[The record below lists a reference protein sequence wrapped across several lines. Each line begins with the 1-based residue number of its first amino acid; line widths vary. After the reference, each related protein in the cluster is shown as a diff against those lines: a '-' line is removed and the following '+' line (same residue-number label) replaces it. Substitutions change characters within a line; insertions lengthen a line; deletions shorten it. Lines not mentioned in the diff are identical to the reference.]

1 MHVQRLGSAY
11 AKARELVVGGAIGK
25 VVAVKIHGMGNKPE
39 SYWHGGFTGRAKDDW
54 RMSLATSGGGYLI
67 MNLIHNLDSM
77 VAIIDPQPER
87 IYAEY
92 VTARTPVE
100 VEDFISA
107 VMRLADGTVV
117 SLDGSSAAIGGESFG
132 DRYYGTGGQIA
143 IGGRG
148 LRVYL
153 DEPCGDLPAGEWVKI
168 PKGEQAANTR
178 TVMVDR
184 FAEAVTTGGDV
195 PVSGVQGRR
204 ALEIARGAYL
214 SMQQGGPVTF
224 PVGEAE

>member
-1 MHVQRLGSAY
+1 
-11 AKARELVVGGAIGK
+11 
-25 VVAVKIHGMGNKPE
+25 
-39 SYWHGGFTGRAKDDW
+39 
-54 RMSLATSGGGYLI
+54 

-77 VAIIDPQPER
+77 VGIIDPQPER

-100 VEDFISA
+100 VEDFLSF

-117 SLDGSSAAIGGESFG
+117 SVDGSSAAIGGESLG
-132 DRYYGTGGQIA
+132 DRFYGTKGQIA
-143 IGGRG
+143 IGPGG

-153 DEPCGDLPAGEWVKI
+153 EQPCGDLPAGQWVKV
-168 PKGEQAANTR
+168 PKPEQAVDTR

-184 FAEAVTTGGDV
+184 FAEAIKTGGEV

-224 PVGEAE
+224 PVQDDD